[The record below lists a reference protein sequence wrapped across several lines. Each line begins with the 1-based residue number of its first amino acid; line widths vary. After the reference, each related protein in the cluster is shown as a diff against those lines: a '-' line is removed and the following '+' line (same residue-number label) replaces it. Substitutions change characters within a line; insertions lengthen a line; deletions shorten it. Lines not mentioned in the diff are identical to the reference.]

1 MIIYSE
7 KTNKQ
12 YETEE
17 ECLAAEREYA
27 EQIKAARA
35 KEQICRDELRKA
47 RREYLETREKY
58 VNLLREYGDIR
69 ENFSIKIF

>member
-17 ECLAAEREYA
+17 ECLADEREYA
-27 EQIKAARA
+27 ERIRAERA
-35 KEQICRDELRKA
+35 KEHLRRDELRKA
-47 RREYLETREKY
+47 RQVYLDARKKY
-58 VNLLREYGDIR
+58 INLLNEYGDTG
-69 ENFSIKIF
+69 NFSIKIF